1 MIFTFDRKEKHI
13 NQHYISIIPVGN
25 KEELLEESEKN
36 KSRLYISVLNELS
49 YKPASNY
56 KKMSDEEKRKYI
68 SNYYNDVL
76 SKINPESVLGELRY
90 SVLISDERADS
101 LAIRHIVSEWLNIYF
116 DEGVYESRIDKDGN
130 LIRVDRPAFIRP
142 MLEDIIKENKKDM
155 KGFNSL
161 RALYLYEKSEKLED
175 KAEVLKEKDCEEY
188 EYLKQAANYLRGE
201 SYTVEDRYNNKDSL
215 QKAYSIRKRYHKIA
229 RWNS

>member
-13 NQHYISIIPVGN
+13 NQHYISIIPISD
-25 KEELLEESEKN
+25 KDELVDENEKD

-49 YKPASNY
+49 YRPASDY
-56 KKMSDEEKRKYI
+56 KQMSEEEIREYI
-68 SNYYNDVL
+68 SDYYNDVL
-76 SKINPESVLGELRY
+76 SKIDPGNLLGELRF
-90 SVLISDERADS
+90 SVLMSDERVDS
-101 LAIRHIVSEWLNIYF
+101 LAIRHIVSEWLNIYSN
-116 DEGVYESRIDKDGN
+116 EGVNESRIDEEGN
-130 LIRVDRPAFIRP
+130 LVKVERPSFIRP
-142 MLEDIIKENKKDM
+142 ILEDIIKENKKDM

-188 EYLKQAANYLRGE
+188 EYLKQTANYLRGE
-201 SYTVEDRYNNKDSL
+201 AYTAEDRYNNKSTSP
-215 QKAYSIRKRYHKIA
+215 KTFRRKYTKLV

>member
-13 NQHYISIIPVGN
+13 NQHYISIIPISD
-25 KEELLEESEKN
+25 KEELVEENEKN

-49 YKPASNY
+49 YRPASDY
-56 KKMSDEEKRKYI
+56 KKMSEEEIREYI

-76 SKINPESVLGELRY
+76 SKIDPDNLLGELRY
-90 SVLISDERADS
+90 SVLMSDERADS
-101 LAIRHIVSEWLNIYF
+101 LAIRHIVAEWLNIYSN
-116 DEGVYESRIDKDGN
+116 EGVYESRIDEEGN
-130 LIRVDRPAFIRP
+130 LVRIERPSFIRP
-142 MLEDIIKENKKDM
+142 VLEDIIKENKKDM

-161 RALYLYEKSEKLED
+161 RALYLYDKSELYDERAED
-175 KAEVLKEKDCEEY
+175 LKENDCEEY

-201 SYTVEDRYNNKDSL
+201 AYSTEDRYNNKSASS
-215 QKAYSIRKRYHKIA
+215 KTFRRKYTKLV